1 MGNCISKVNKDPF
14 LVYEGLMKN
23 DILFSKGM
31 TGRALEMDTRGE
43 NIWEHIRVPGEKIYG
58 STFFV
63 EVFRNIDVGP
73 VTSWGV
79 VERRLKM

>member
-1 MGNCISKVNKDPF
+1 
-14 LVYEGLMKN
+14 
-23 DILFSKGM
+23 M